1 MKVANVRDDLGY
13 QSRHICG
20 QKQGM
25 ATTVS
30 VKSLGCFPD
39 CRKMTLHNT
48 FPNTLPNLV
57 LTLTPPPRL
66 SFLVSH
72 EWISKLFISLIIL
85 QMGKLRRGDTI

>member
-1 MKVANVRDDLGY
+1 MKVANVRNDLGY

-30 VKSLGCFPD
+30 VKSLGCFPG

-48 FPNTLPNLV
+48 FPNMLPNLI
-57 LTLTPPPRL
+57 LTLTPPRL
-66 SFLVSH
+66 SFLVFH

-85 QMGKLRRGDTI
+85 QMGKLRCGDTI